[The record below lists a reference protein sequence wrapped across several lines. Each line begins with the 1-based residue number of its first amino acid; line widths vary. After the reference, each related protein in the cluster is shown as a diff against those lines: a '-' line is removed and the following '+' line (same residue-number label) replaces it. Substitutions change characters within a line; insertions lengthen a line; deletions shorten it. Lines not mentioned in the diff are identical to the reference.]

1 MKLHQTGEDTY
12 VCFISDYWHLQP
24 WYIEQEMRAGTLHI
38 YKLVFSCGYILR
50 GVEEM
55 MPTFGD
61 VYEVSMIDD
70 WCKHLL
76 EAVVAPLIC
85 TGLPAARA
93 WNLQT

>member
-1 MKLHQTGEDTY
+1 VALLICTGLPAARAWNLRTRFLRTFTLLSMKLHQTGEDTY

-61 VYEVSMIDD
+61 V
-70 WCKHLL
+70 
-76 EAVVAPLIC
+76 
-85 TGLPAARA
+85 
-93 WNLQT
+93 